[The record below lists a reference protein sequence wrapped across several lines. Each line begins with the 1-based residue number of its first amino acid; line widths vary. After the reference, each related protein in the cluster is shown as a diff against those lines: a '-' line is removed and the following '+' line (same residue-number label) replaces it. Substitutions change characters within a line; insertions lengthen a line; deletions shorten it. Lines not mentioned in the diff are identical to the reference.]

1 MGKYFHTK
9 QLLAGF
15 AAALVTWAAL
25 MSTVVLGSVNDLN
38 PSIEQGYGLAT
49 SCTTD
54 SECEALTGYPYDT
67 AMSENP
73 PKYPVLVGLGC
84 EGTIGAPIYAFEED
98 HFPKCREIRAM
109 DWEL

>member
-25 MSTVVLGSVNDLN
+25 MSTVVLGSVDDLN
-38 PSIEQGYGLAT
+38 PSIG
-49 SCTTD
+49 CTTD

-67 AMSENP
+67 AMMSENP
-73 PKYPVLVGLGC
+73 PKYPVLVGFGC

-109 DWEL
+109 DWDF